1 MVSDGALIKCMQRTP
16 GKNSFWWPHKDD
28 IVVYDTNNILPRL
41 NKTLITANN
50 HGDYKMHASDYDL
63 ANEMMKHSTEKQ
75 WHTDFN

>member
-1 MVSDGALIKCMQRTP
+1 M
-16 GKNSFWWPHKDD
+16 
-28 IVVYDTNNILPRL
+28 VYDTNNILSRL